1 MQAVAMTLADE
12 QAMKH
17 VIAYIKTLDPSVK

>member
-17 VIAYIKTLDPSVK
+17 VIAYIKTLGQ

>member
-1 MQAVAMTLADE
+1 MQAVTMTLADE

-17 VIAYIKTLDPSVK
+17 VIAYIKTLDQ